1 MNRKRILLYIL
12 FDVLAAMIV
21 WFLYFSYRRVAN
33 DFVLFPDRIPSFIVP
48 SYGLLLSFIAFPVV
62 AVSMHYL
69 TGYYNLYVKRSRL
82 LEFFDTVISSFFASV
97 VIFFAMVVDDI
108 VVDYSFYY
116 SSFFILWGLFFV
128 VTYLF
133 RIVQTSIYISRLHN
147 GRDVENILIVG
158 VGDIAADAAE
168 SLKNKA
174 CKKGYRIAGF
184 LEVKK
189 VCTDKNKVVLGNI
202 DDLERVVEE
211 FSIKSVVVAVDDMD
225 NDFIFSIVN
234 RLIRYNIDVC
244 LVPRLFEIVIGRT
257 DIADIDSEPFVSVSR
272 CTMPAWQQSVKRVFD
287 VVSSLLAL
295 IILMPLML
303 VIAVV
308 IKQSSK
314 GPVFFKQERIGYHG
328 KPFMIYKFRTMYQ
341 NAEMSGPQLSVVG
354 DNRITKCGSFL
365 RRYRLDEI
373 PQFFNIIKGDMSVV
387 GPRPER
393 RFFIKEIEKKA
404 PYYCLIYKVRP
415 GLLSWGPIKI
425 GYSDT
430 VDKMVRRLKYDIVYM
445 DNMSLYLDMKII
457 AYSLEIIVKGKGQ

>member
-12 FDVLAAMIV
+12 FDVLAAMVV
-21 WFLYFSYRRVAN
+21 WFLYFAYRRVVN
-33 DFVLFPDRIPSFIVP
+33 DFVLFADQISCFVVP
-48 SYGLLLSFIAFPVV
+48 SYSLLMSLIAFPVV

-82 LEFFDTVISSFFASV
+82 MEFFDTVISSFFTSV
-97 VIFFAMVVDDI
+97 ILFFAVVLDDI
-108 VVDYSFYY
+108 VVSYSFYCY
-116 SSFFILWGLFFV
+116 SFFILWGLFFV

-133 RIVQTSIYISRLHN
+133 RIVQTSVYISRLHK
-147 GRDVENILIVG
+147 GEDVDNILIVG
-158 VGDIAADAAE
+158 VGESAANVAE
-168 SLKNKA
+168 SLKNKVG
-174 CKKGYRIAGF
+174 KKEYRIAGF
-184 LEVKK
+184 LEVKQ
-189 VCTDKNKVVLGNI
+189 VSTDKDKVVLGNI
-202 DDLERVVEE
+202 DDLERVVENY
-211 FSIKSVVVAVDDMD
+211 SIKSVVVAVDDMD
-225 NDFIFSIVN
+225 NDFIFSTVN
-234 RLIRYNIDVC
+234 RLLRYNIDVC
-244 LVPRLFEIVIGRT
+244 LVPRLFEIVLGRT
-257 DIADIDSEPFVSVSR
+257 NIADIDSEPFVSVSR
-272 CTMPAWQQSVKRVFD
+272 CTMPAWQQSVKRAFD
-287 VVSSLLAL
+287 VVSSIFAI
-295 IILMPLML
+295 IILLPLMFC
-303 VIAVV
+303 IAVI
-308 IKQSSK
+308 IKTSSK

-341 NAEMSGPQLSVVG
+341 DAEKGGPQLSVVG

-373 PQFFNIIKGDMSVV
+373 PQFFNIIKGDMSIV

-393 RFFIKEIEKKA
+393 RFFIKEIEQKA

-430 VDKMVRRLKYDIVYM
+430 VDKMVRRLKYDIVYT